1 MIRKNFKGTHRERQ
15 EMVIILGEQQLVIF
29 EGNIDPP
36 GLGKN
41 WNLELGQKNV
51 EWHSS
56 KPHIL
61 VNIDKIYK
69 Q

>member
-1 MIRKNFKGTHRERQ
+1 
-15 EMVIILGEQQLVIF
+15 MVIILGEQQMVIF

-56 KPHIL
+56 KPRII
-61 VNIDKIYK
+61 VNIDKTYK